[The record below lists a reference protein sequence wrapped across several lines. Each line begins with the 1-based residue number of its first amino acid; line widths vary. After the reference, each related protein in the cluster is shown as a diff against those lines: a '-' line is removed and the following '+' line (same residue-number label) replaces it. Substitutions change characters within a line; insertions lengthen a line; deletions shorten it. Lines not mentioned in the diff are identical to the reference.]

1 MDILS
6 SGSFV
11 PLDNKERMEQLA
23 FTAKTLA
30 TEVSRADGF
39 QSSGPSNYQLGLE
52 MWKGAEY
59 VCRAHEEA
67 NIRNIFLSKFL
78 ETLREIEKQNA
89 MRPRSPQAQVFDSP
103 TTRPFDP
110 VHPQGATA
118 TLSIPSG
125 PASLSEPSHS
135 PDRALQQE
143 QEEPADEYLG
153 VVPDDNEIETKR
165 PSYSDECIPEF
176 DAAIEAIV
184 DRLEAEDPESVGTGS
199 EQTEIVTSAGASPGK
214 AEPNEPP
221 PAAPDVP
228 SQVLEKD
235 IRTELLG
242 SPEPCP
248 VESIVLAEKEPYNF
262 DSCTVTAVVQL
273 LPEADGARRCVV
285 SVRTHDFTP
294 TVAIVDVSA
303 ADALSRISG
312 ALGLLFERYR
322 NELPARA
329 AEKLKKEKPA
339 AKKAAKPAAKAGK
352 PAAAGAKSDAAPTA
366 STGAVGAEQN
376 QQGLFAT

>member
-30 TEVSRADGF
+30 TEVSRAEGF

-67 NIRNIFLSKFL
+67 NIKNIFLSKFL
-78 ETLREIEKQNA
+78 ETLREIGKQNA
-89 MRPRSPQAQVFDSP
+89 GQLKPPQAQVVDSP
-103 TTRPFDP
+103 SARPFDP
-110 VHPQGATA
+110 VHPQGTTTLATE
-118 TLSIPSG
+118 SG
-125 PASLSEPSHS
+125 RAPLSEPSHS
-135 PDRALQQE
+135 PGRALQQE
-143 QEEPADEYLG
+143 PEEPVDQYLG
-153 VVPDDNEIETKR
+153 AVSDNSEIETKR
-165 PSYSDECIPEF
+165 PSYSDECVPECEA
-176 DAAIEAIV
+176 DIKAIV
-184 DRLEAEDPESVGTGS
+184 DQLDDEDPEPVGTGPDQP
-199 EQTEIVTSAGASPGK
+199 EVAATANASPGK
-214 AEPNEPP
+214 AEPDDPQ
-221 PAAPDVP
+221 AVAQDVP
-228 SQVLEKD
+228 NEVVEED
-235 IRTELLG
+235 VHTEPRD
-242 SPEPCP
+242 SPKPCAI
-248 VESIVLAEKEPYNF
+248 ESIVLAEKEAYNF

-273 LPEADGARRCVV
+273 LPEADGVRKCVV

-294 TVAIVDVSA
+294 KVAIVNLTN
-303 ADALSRISG
+303 ADALFQIPG
-312 ALGLLFERYR
+312 ALGLVFEQYR

-339 AKKAAKPAAKAGK
+339 AKKATKPAAKASK
-352 PAAAGAKSDAAPTA
+352 AAAPTPKSDAAPTA
-366 STGAVGAEQN
+366 STGAVGTDQN